1 MTVVM
6 EMGKLMGVLLGLL
19 QVCVQFKVPSYRDC
33 RSAVSACVLRVE
45 NEYLF
50 CNFFPPFT
58 RHILKLMQAYFC
70 FQEQTKKDQ
79 CLLVI
84 SLAFLPLF
92 VSLCKSLIR
101 FWTLG
106 HKVLDVLSIE

>member
-6 EMGKLMGVLLGLL
+6 EMGRLMGVLLGLL

-58 RHILKLMQAYFC
+58 RHNASILLFSG
-70 FQEQTKKDQ
+70 TNKKRQ
-79 CLLVI
+79 MPSCHI
-84 SLAFLPLF
+84 SGLFAF
-92 VSLCKSLIR
+92 IR
-101 FWTLG
+101 ITLQVTYQ
-106 HKVLDVLSIE
+106 VLDIGT